1 MLRHQGKF
9 QCFVLI
15 LSLVGRLSVSDF
27 WSLLCPFGCTYFFS
41 FTECDCLVML
51 CHSKTNARLC
61 FQKTSW
67 IYSRSTICVR
77 LLAGVSLFIWVY
89 VMFFSL
95 TACDCSVILS
105 HNKIKNCRLCFPKK
119 SCLTRDTE
127 APGPLDNTNFKLQL
141 RIPTH
146 YSRLRATVCKYRP
159 KSTLWGT
166 SSKFEFRSFLAHR

>member
-1 MLRHQGKF
+1 MKQMLRHQGKF

-105 HNKIKNCRLCFPKK
+105 HNKIKNCRPCFQKQ
-119 SCLTRDTE
+119 SCITRDTE
-127 APGPLDNTNFKLQL
+127 APGPLNNTNFKLQL
-141 RIPTH
+141 RILTY
-146 YSRLRATVCKYRP
+146 YSP
-159 KSTLWGT
+159 FTLLVT
-166 SSKFEFRSFLAHR
+166 AIYTKCFFLFSICVKQN